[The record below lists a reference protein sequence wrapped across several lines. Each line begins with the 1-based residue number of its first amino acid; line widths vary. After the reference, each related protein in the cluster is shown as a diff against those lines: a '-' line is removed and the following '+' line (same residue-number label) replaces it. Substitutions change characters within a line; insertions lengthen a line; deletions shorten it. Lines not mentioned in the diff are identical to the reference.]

1 MTSLET
7 FLKADDLDA
16 LLRAR
21 EDISLTPEESALV
34 ASVIHSWSD
43 RQAVSNLLFHSD
55 LIPATLRFEALDR
68 ALNSHDVPYFVLAA
82 TVGLQG
88 VPLGDVP
95 SDKRAA
101 WIQALLGLA
110 RSKSKALAGRASVTL
125 FSWSQSVVAFDIL
138 PELVSLYPVPDEGAC
153 RNIVAAVLS
162 RCGEL
167 SADEFD
173 RQLSEWHL
181 SDSSMSALR
190 NAREEYKGTKAH
202 DEFRAMLMKSP
213 LFAYIPNLSEDIV
226 GDVGRADRDADRRH
240 ANKPWWRFW

>member
-7 FLKADDLDA
+7 FLRADDLDA

-21 EDISLTPEESALV
+21 QDIALTPEESALV
-34 ASVIHSWSD
+34 VSVIHDWSD
-43 RQAVSNLLFHSD
+43 RQAVSNLLLHSD

-82 TVGLQG
+82 TVGLQD

-101 WIQALLGLA
+101 WVQALLGLA
-110 RSKSKALAGRASVTL
+110 RSRSKTLAGRASVTL
-125 FSWSQSVVAFDIL
+125 FSWSQSAVAFDIL

-173 RQLSEWHL
+173 GQLSEWQL
-181 SDSSMSALR
+181 TDSSVSALR
-190 NAREEYKGTKAH
+190 TAHEEYKGRKAH
-202 DEFRAMLMKSP
+202 DELRAMIMKSP
-213 LFAYIPNLSEDIV
+213 AFAHIPNVSEEV
-226 GDVGRADRDADRRH
+226 GDVGPADRDADGRH
-240 ANKPWWRFW
+240 ARKPWWRFW

>member
-1 MTSLET
+1 VTSLET

-34 ASVIHSWSD
+34 ASVIHGWSD

-55 LIPATLRFEALDR
+55 LIPATLRFEALGR
-68 ALNSHDVPYFVLAA
+68 ALRSHGVPYFVLAA

-95 SDKRAA
+95 SDKRTE
-101 WIQALLGLA
+101 WIQVLLGLA

-125 FSWSQSVVAFDIL
+125 FSWSQSIVAFDIL
-138 PELVSLYPVPDEGAC
+138 PALASLYPVPDDGAC

-181 SDSSMSALR
+181 SHSSMTALR
-190 NAREEYKGTKAH
+190 NAHLEYKGRKAH
-202 DEFRAMLMKSP
+202 DEFRAMIMKSP
-213 LFAYIPNLSEDIV
+213 AFAYIPNLSGDIV
-226 GDVGRADRDADRRH
+226 GDVGPAYRDAAGRP
-240 ANKPWWRFW
+240 ASKPWWRFW